1 MATPTKLNTLCSL
14 LMASLF
20 AYSASVQLN
29 DSGTVILL
37 PFSYCTVYKNPS
49 KLNFS
54 ISFFLFLDWYFWFS
68 LYGGASV
75 VNLVNWA
82 ISSKA
87 IKHVAEGALWL
98 GIFLFIRVIAESTL
112 VDGVT
117 GFWSL
122 DLSERVIR
130 EKIGSGLVIIS
141 MILQL
146 TASSLD
152 TPPHKQQSKFPRYV
166 EYGEPTLPA
175 SFFSLLLGIS
185 VKLFILL
192 KVLCFANKILT

>member
-1 MATPTKLNTLCSL
+1 M
-14 LMASLF
+14 
-20 AYSASVQLN
+20 
-29 DSGTVILL
+29 
-37 PFSYCTVYKNPS
+37 
-49 KLNFS
+49 
-54 ISFFLFLDWYFWFS
+54 
-68 LYGGASV
+68 
-75 VNLVNWA
+75 NWA

-112 VDGVT
+112 VDGVS

-146 TASSLD
+146 TASSLEA
-152 TPPHKQQSKFPRYV
+152 PPHKQQSKFPRYV

-175 SFFSLLLGIS
+175 S
-185 VKLFILL
+185 
-192 KVLCFANKILT
+192 

>member
-1 MATPTKLNTLCSL
+1 MATPTKLNILCSL

-20 AYSASVQLN
+20 GYSASVQLD
-29 DSGTVILL
+29 DS
-37 PFSYCTVYKNPS
+37 
-49 KLNFS
+49 
-54 ISFFLFLDWYFWFS
+54 DWYFWFS
-68 LYGGASV
+68 LYGGACV

-112 VDGVT
+112 VDGVS

-146 TASSLD
+146 TASSLEA
-152 TPPHKQQSKFPRYV
+152 PPHKQQNKFPRYV
-166 EYGEPTLPA
+166 EYGMAILVGFSYGLPFV
-175 SFFSLLLGIS
+175 FFVVQKGE
-185 VKLFILL
+185 L
-192 KVLCFANKILT
+192 KF